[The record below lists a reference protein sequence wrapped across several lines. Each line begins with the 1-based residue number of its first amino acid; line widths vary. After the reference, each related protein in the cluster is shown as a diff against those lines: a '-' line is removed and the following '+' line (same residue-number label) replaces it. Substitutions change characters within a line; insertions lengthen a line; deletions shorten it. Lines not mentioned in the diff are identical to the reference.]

1 MGMDK
6 ILSINPGLVFW
17 TIVTFVLLVAILK
30 RLAWGPIL
38 TALEHREKSIKDAV
52 LGAEA
57 ARKEAERL
65 LAEQKA
71 LAARAE
77 ADAEATREKAL
88 RAAEARAAE
97 VYADARAK
105 AEALLEHARQEIER
119 EEARAIGSL
128 RKEAADLAIG
138 AASRL
143 LGRAVDSADHRRL
156 VDEFIRDVE
165 KKEIG

>member
-1 MGMDK
+1 VDN
-6 ILSINPGLVFW
+6 LLTINPGLVFW
-17 TIVTFVLLVAILK
+17 TIVSFVLLVAILK

-38 TALEHREKSIKDAV
+38 AALEHREKSIKDAV

-77 ADAEATREKAL
+77 ADAEATREKAA
-88 RAAEARAAE
+88 RGAEARAAE
-97 VYADARAK
+97 MYAEARAK

-143 LGRAVDSADHRRL
+143 LGRSVDSSDNRRL
-156 VDEFIRDVE
+156 VDEFIRDVD